1 MRTGRQCE
9 RPGDGERGR
18 QEGGKGGREGGSKGE
33 EGQREGRREQTT
45 HIKQREQR
53 GQIITIAHG
62 AHNDHNNPPRT
73 GFMELI

>member
-1 MRTGRQCE
+1 MTE
-9 RPGDGERGR
+9 W
-18 QEGGKGGREGGSKGE
+18 EGGRRRTAEGWGE
-33 EGQREGRREQTT
+33 QKRR
-45 HIKQREQR
+45 IKQREQS